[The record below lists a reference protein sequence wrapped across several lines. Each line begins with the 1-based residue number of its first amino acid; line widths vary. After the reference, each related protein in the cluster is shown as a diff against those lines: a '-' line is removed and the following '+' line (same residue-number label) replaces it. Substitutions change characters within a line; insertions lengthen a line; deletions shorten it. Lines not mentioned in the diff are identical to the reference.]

1 MITKETIDT
10 IKYRA
15 DIVSVA
21 NSLGLN
27 LKKQGRLYA
36 AVCPF
41 HDDHDPSLKINQ
53 QTGTFNCY
61 VCGAH
66 GDVFDLVMKL
76 RNCDFI
82 EAAKELAKQYGVEI
96 QDDHKPQ
103 DPEKEQRRKSY
114 EKAMKVATEWFQEQL
129 WAFME
134 QPASLQVDKEPAA
147 EGVETQNV
155 ASPKNRRSE
164 ASAPTPLD
172 YALGRFKEETLKAW
186 QIGYA
191 PEGWSGL
198 KDHLRSKGVDE
209 AVAIELGLLK
219 RNEKGSVY
227 DTFRGRLMFPIRDV
241 RGRVIAFSGRDLTGA
256 AAEKKTGKYV
266 NSPETPLYKKARTLM
281 GIDHA
286 LPAIRKYDVCVLVEG
301 NADVIH
307 MHQIGVHNV
316 VAACGTALTDEH
328 IEQIS
333 RFTPNI
339 ALLYDS
345 DTAGRNAAERSAK
358 LITDKGLNAIILTIP
373 DDEDGLKQDP
383 DTFFK
388 NTAQFKEFYNS
399 YKKSYW
405 TLLAE
410 MKAENCANDE
420 MYRART
426 MKEIASLFY
435 KRGDSETATIVDE
448 LSKIIGKKAVW
459 NKTIKELKEGDREK
473 EREKAYN
480 ERSAEQN
487 EMFTKYGFYVRDHCY
502 WFHSLKGEG
511 MFQGSNFDLK
521 PLFHIESTVNAK
533 RLYEITNT
541 YGVTKVLEF
550 PQKDLISLSA
560 FKLRCESLGNFL
572 FDGGETGLAKIKQ
585 YLYEKTES
593 CKEITQLGW
602 QKEGFF
608 AWSNGIVSDGEFK
621 PVNDY
626 GIAKHNGENYYI
638 PAMSAFY
645 RNDRDLFKFE
655 RKFKHDTESKTT
667 LNEWW
672 ILFSTVYGVNS
683 VAGLAFYVASLFK
696 DHIRSKEGFFPIYN
710 IFGVRG
716 SGKTEMANSMM
727 QLFGHHEVDISMK
740 TTTLPSL
747 ADQVAR
753 TANALCHIDEYKNDL
768 EYDRLE
774 FLKGLWNNIGRSRMN
789 MDKDKKKETTPVDC
803 GVILTG
809 QDMPT
814 ADNALFTRVIFTRF
828 SKTGFT
834 EEEGILFKRLKEM
847 EKGGL
852 TGITNEILMMREEF
866 VRRYNENRDRVHDDM
881 CRTERKG
888 DYEDRIWR
896 GWSIMVNAIKTLTSM
911 FRIDLTYDYALREL
925 CNMMK
930 TQQAEAK
937 SENDI
942 AVFWRMFAVM
952 AKRGEIED
960 GYDFCIKTGGKF
972 TFEKGEINC
981 EGAPM
986 TVIGIDLAPCVSL
999 YRQLAKKEG
1008 VKTILDKGTLEY
1020 YLVNSPEYLGRW
1032 KKRVK
1037 VRTDKRL
1044 GDVVHTDSE
1053 NNITVPTTSIRL
1065 YAFNYKR
1072 LGLDIE
1078 AEWERQNE
1086 L

>member
-21 NSLGLN
+21 NGLGLN

-114 EKAMKVATEWFQEQL
+114 EEAMKVATEWFQEQL

-134 QPASLQVDKEPAA
+134 QPASPQVDK
-147 EGVETQNV
+147 
-155 ASPKNRRSE
+155 K
-164 ASAPTPLD
+164 PTPLD

-209 AVAIELGLLK
+209 AMAIELGLLK

-281 GIDHA
+281 GIDQA

-316 VAACGTALTDEH
+316 VAACGTALTDEQ

-373 DDEDGLKQDP
+373 DDEDGIKQDP

-388 NTAQFKEFYNS
+388 STAQFKEFYNS